1 MIIVVVFVGD
11 LSLESQEKGLER
23 ECGGGFLDCVRFVDI
38 VVLSLNFD
46 GFFFLSYLFLL
57 TLTLILVL
65 IFFVNL

>member
-23 ECGGGFLDCVRFVDI
+23 ECRGGFLDCVGFVDI

-57 TLTLILVL
+57 TLTLIFL
-65 IFFVNL
+65 